1 MLRTICVLLIT
12 LIGSALSFAQSELSD
27 YRAEIR
33 AVRHGAIDIK
43 SEGYISFNHTDQ
55 NSWQLKVRLNDGPL
69 KLSETT
75 HGEIT
80 DDGLYR
86 PLDFERRLKILFYRE
101 DINWR
106 FDWAK
111 QTVSGQVKKDSHSH
125 PLRELIHDP
134 NSFQIPMRQGLKA
147 GETEFNFRFM
157 RYSRPDDLAFEVV
170 GEELLTLA
178 GGRVHTLIIRQTDP
192 LRRDEKKLIWV
203 AKDHNFIP
211 VRFSTYDDGKLKD
224 ELVVEKLWVDGK
236 EVRFNP

>member
-1 MLRTICVLLIT
+1 MLRTFCVLLMT
-12 LIGSALSFAQSELSD
+12 LIGSTLSFAQTELSD

-43 SEGYISFNHTDQ
+43 SEGYVSFNHTDQ
-55 NSWQLKVRLNDGPL
+55 NRWQLKVRLDDGPL

-101 DINWR
+101 DIDWR
-106 FDWAK
+106 FDWAQ
-111 QTVSGQVKKDSHSH
+111 QTVSGRVKKDRHNH
-125 PLRELIHDP
+125 PLTELIHDP
-134 NSFQIPMRQGLKA
+134 NSFQIPMRQGLKT
-147 GETEFNFRFM
+147 GETEFSFRFM

-178 GGRVHTLIIRQTDP
+178 GGRVHTLIIRQTEP

-203 AKDHNFIP
+203 AKDYNYIP
-211 VRFSTYDDGKLKD
+211 VRFSTFEDGKLKD
-224 ELVVEKLWVDGK
+224 DMRVEKLWIDGK
-236 EVRFNP
+236 EVSFNP